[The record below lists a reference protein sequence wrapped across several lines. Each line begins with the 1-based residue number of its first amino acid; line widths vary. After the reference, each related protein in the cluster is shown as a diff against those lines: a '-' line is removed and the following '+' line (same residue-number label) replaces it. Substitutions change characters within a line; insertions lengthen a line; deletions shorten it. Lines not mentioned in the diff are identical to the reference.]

1 MTMRK
6 TKIRLLP
13 LVGGLL
19 FLPIFLFI
27 GALQIKG
34 AKEHYCLAQT
44 HLQFPFD
51 EPMQGEKLEYF
62 GECFGE
68 LSFTD
73 AVRLMFSNNN
83 NDYKKARRIAE
94 LKAIREKNPNK
105 DSQQYQEAQQ
115 ELCLLTARPTED
127 REQAV
132 ANISQ
137 FLGKPDVPAE
147 FLCSR
152 FNSLPNDRGTDYK
165 SPSSEYYE
173 AANWM
178 LTVNPENN
186 YIVEM
191 REAERRWGYNENGSR
206 WHDPAPEYDETVT
219 YTTEAEIK
227 PVAEQFMKDHQDV
240 LGVDINQYTYEFK
253 GTKPG
258 NFFLQW
264 VDYESPHTEEYEQ
277 CGDTDPTLEGAYQ
290 RDNGVWCAPI
300 TNTRYPTISMTINQA
315 GQVVLYDNDGWE
327 IEKL

>member
-1 MTMRK
+1 MRK
-6 TKIRLLP
+6 NKIRPLP
-13 LVGGLL
+13 LVGGFFILL
-19 FLPIFLFI
+19 ILWFI
-27 GALQIKG
+27 GTLQIKG
-34 AKEHYCLAQT
+34 AKERYCLTQT

-51 EPMQGEKLEYF
+51 KPMQGEKLEYF
-62 GECFGE
+62 GGCFKE
-68 LSFTD
+68 QSFTD
-73 AVRLMFSNNN
+73 AIKLIFSNNED
-83 NDYKKARRIAE
+83 DYQKAKRIAE

-115 ELCLLTARPTED
+115 ELCLLTARPAED

-132 ANISQ
+132 SNIRQ
-137 FLGKPDVPAE
+137 FLGKPDVPVE

-152 FNSLPNDRGTDYK
+152 FNSLPNERGTDYN

-178 LTVNPENN
+178 FTIDPGTN

-191 REAERRWGYNENGSR
+191 REAERRWGYNEDGSR
-206 WHDPAPEYDETVT
+206 WHDPAPEYDQTVT

-240 LGVDINQYTYEFK
+240 LGVDIDHYTYEFE

-264 VDYESPHTEEYEQ
+264 IDYETPYTEEYEQ

-290 RDNGVWCAPI
+290 RDDGVWCAPVK
-300 TNTRYPTISMTINQA
+300 NTRYPTVSMTINQA
-315 GQVVLYDNDGWE
+315 GQVVVYDNDGWE
-327 IEKL
+327 IGEL